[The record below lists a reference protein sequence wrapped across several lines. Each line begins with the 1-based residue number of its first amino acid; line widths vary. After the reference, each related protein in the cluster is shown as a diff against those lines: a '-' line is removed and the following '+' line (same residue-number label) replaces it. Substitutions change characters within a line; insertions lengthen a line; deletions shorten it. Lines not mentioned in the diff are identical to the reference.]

1 MSDLH
6 AFVRR
11 LAEAV
16 RDHDPDGLRS
26 PLAVGEIQSRM
37 MPYRACR
44 RALGLD
50 TAEEYELLLLRL
62 VAEESGLARTNPP
75 EAAERCRVE
84 VAAVLPDLAF
94 LQQLGEVTV
103 QLRPG
108 ILQATAQVARRT
120 RRPVEEPAA
129 SIEPEAPA
137 VERRP
142 PDPDPGPMTGPAA
155 APAGVAP
162 MVEPVGD
169 PVADASPPGAD
180 LGQPPP
186 PPPSSPAPGPLMTDS
201 DSADMPA
208 TPLACPRCD
217 RTLPKG
223 RPVRFCPD
231 CGQNVLVRLCPACRS
246 EMEPEWRHCVMC
258 GHAATDT
265 SRFA

>member
-1 MSDLH
+1 M
-6 AFVRR
+6 
-11 LAEAV
+11 
-16 RDHDPDGLRS
+16 RS

-108 ILQATAQVARRT
+108 ILQATAQAARRT
-120 RRPVEEPAA
+120 RRPVEDSAE
-129 SIEPEAPA
+129 SIDPEAPA

-142 PDPDPGPMTGPAA
+142 PDQDSGPVMEPAA
-155 APAGVAP
+155 APSGATTV
-162 MVEPVGD
+162 VEPVADSRGD
-169 PVADASPPGAD
+169 PAADPAPHGTD
-180 LGQPPP
+180 TGEPP

-201 DSADMPA
+201 DSADVPA

-217 RTLPKG
+217 RTLPKN